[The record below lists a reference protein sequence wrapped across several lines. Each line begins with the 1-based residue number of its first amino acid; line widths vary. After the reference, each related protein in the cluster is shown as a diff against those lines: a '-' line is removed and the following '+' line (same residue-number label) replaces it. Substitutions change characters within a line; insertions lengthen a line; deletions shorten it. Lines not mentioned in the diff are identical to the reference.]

1 MRTNLFQQSTLIQ
14 TLFGKMG
21 NMTWNN
27 QHLQFPYGPTDKT
40 VDFKLTIRKKIF
52 SGESQTIGGFQER
65 FGQLIY
71 NHELQNGGIF
81 KSEGKMRMKNMSSE
95 AKYVVSGSIGRP
107 FRADTILLLEP
118 AGIEADINMP
128 SNEDEMGPC
137 SFK

>member
-1 MRTNLFQQSTLIQ
+1 MIQ

-40 VDFKLTIRKKIF
+40 VDFKLTIRKKFF

-65 FGQLIY
+65 FGELIY

-81 KSEGKMRMKNMSSE
+81 KSEGNMRMKNMSSE
-95 AKYVVSGSIGRP
+95 ICGKREYWTPVSSRCHITSGTSWYRSRYKYAV
-107 FRADTILLLEP
+107 
-118 AGIEADINMP
+118 
-128 SNEDEMGPC
+128 
-137 SFK
+137 

>member
-1 MRTNLFQQSTLIQ
+1 MNFR
-14 TLFGKMG
+14 MG
-21 NMTWNN
+21 E
-27 QHLQFPYGPTDKT
+27 F
-40 VDFKLTIRKKIF
+40 
-52 SGESQTIGGFQER
+52 
-65 FGQLIY
+65 
-71 NHELQNGGIF
+71 F

-137 SFK
+137 SFKKVQC